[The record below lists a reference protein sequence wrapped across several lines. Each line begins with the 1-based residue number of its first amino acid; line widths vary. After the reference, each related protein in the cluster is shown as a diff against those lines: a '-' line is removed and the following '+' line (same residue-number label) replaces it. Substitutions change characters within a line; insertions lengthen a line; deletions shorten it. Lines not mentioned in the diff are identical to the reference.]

1 MKNVYGLL
9 RKNIDAFRPISFN
22 WLKCST
28 KDFDVISKTVNAS

>member
-28 KDFDVISKTVNAS
+28 KDVISKTVNDNES